1 MNKLST
7 LWSNAIA
14 YVALLTGSGLSV
26 AGNVADTF
34 RTRGEA
40 TDGLDIILAGAWPI
54 LVILTIEM
62 FVSGKWSP
70 RTGFQGLRWAGCLAI
85 GGLAMLVSWLHL
97 HDLFISRGQLPLVAT
112 AGPLAIDCMA
122 IMATGLILSTRGR
135 VAKDETWPLSGPQ
148 DITDYVPAS
157 VHDLT
162 DGWTFQ
168 GMDGAETRAATL
180 SRLDDEDEAS
190 LARLDASLEPGGWL
204 ARLTDEMD
212 SSVAPVSAVPV
223 SPAPRSNE
231 VKPESVPAD
240 AADLIMAWMQGGLHR
255 PSAGDVDMLLAAEFG
270 RQPRTIRRWRDALK
284 TL

>member
-1 MNKLST
+1 MSKLST
-7 LWSNAIA
+7 AWTGAVA
-14 YVALLTGSGLSV
+14 YVSLLTGSGLSV

-62 FVSGKWSP
+62 FVSRRWAPS
-70 RTGFQGLRWAGCLAI
+70 RGFQTLRWFGCLAI
-85 GGLAMLVSWLHL
+85 GNLAMLVSWLHL
-97 HDLFISRGQLPLVAT
+97 HDLMASRGQLPLVAM
-112 AGPLAIDCMA
+112 AGPLAIDGMA

-135 VAKDETWPLSGPQ
+135 VATPDTKTTGGHGLNLFTSTPGAVPAVVHAPSA
-148 DITDYVPAS
+148 YVP
-157 VHDLT
+157 VTQED
-162 DGWTFQ
+162 
-168 GMDGAETRAATL
+168 
-180 SRLDDEDEAS
+180 LDDRMDSA
-190 LARLDASLEPGGWL
+190 DMW

-240 AADLIMAWMQGGLHR
+240 AADLILAWTQADPATR
-255 PSAGDVDMLLAAEFG
+255 PSAGDVDMLLAAEFD

-284 TL
+284 G